1 MTFSGA
7 FTIAVFTVENSPRS
21 SSNALE
27 AKVGKRISKN
37 KTVNLFLHTF

>member
-7 FTIAVFTVENSPRS
+7 FTIAVFTVEENY
-21 SSNALE
+21 ALE
-27 AKVGKRISKN
+27 VKAGKRISKN